1 MEHKV
6 KIVCT
11 LGPAS
16 LNRETLGGIVDAGMN
31 VARLN
36 FSHGTHESH
45 LEALHLVRNVAAEKK
60 TSVAVMLDTKGPEIR
75 TTLLENDQP
84 VALQQ
89 GQLFELRPDDGS
101 RGCDKWVCMTHPTL
115 ARECAVGQ
123 DVFIDDGTIH
133 LKIIEIR
140 KDVLVCRVI
149 VGGLLSN
156 RKGINVP
163 AAEISLP
170 TLSDKDREDILWGV
184 ENDVDFIAVSFVRN
198 RDDVLAV
205 RRVVEEA
212 GGDIKLIAKIESRKA
227 VERLDEI
234 ADVVDGMMVA
244 RGDLGVEIPTEDVPL
259 VQKQIIDICRSRGK
273 LTIVATQMLDSM
285 IRNPRPTRA
294 EANDVANAVLDGADA
309 VMLSGE
315 SAAGKYPV
323 RAVETMARIV
333 QRAEEGLIRWQRPC
347 AVPTLEDSVPDGV
360 SMAAVELARKLRA
373 RAIVSLT
380 RSGSTATM
388 VSKYRPECPI
398 LAVTPSE
405 KSCRE
410 MCLYWGVFPVMC
422 PEGGTEEQTIKDA
435 VQTVMQRGYAEEG
448 DMLVITA
455 GMPLGVSGTTNMLR
469 VYTIGQI
476 VARGLPV
483 LPGVVTGRVLVVKR
497 AEDLVGIQNG
507 DILVTGSTTKDY
519 VKYLD
524 KVSAVVTEEGGLTS
538 HAAIVS
544 LELGLPCI
552 VGARGAVESLRT
564 GMVVTVDTKAG
575 LVYKGVVNTG
585 ARTGA

>member
-1 MEHKV
+1 M
-6 KIVCT
+6 
-11 LGPAS
+11 
-16 LNRETLGGIVDAGMN
+16 
-31 VARLN
+31 
-36 FSHGTHESH
+36 
-45 LEALHLVRNVAAEKK
+45 
-60 TSVAVMLDTKGPEIR
+60 
-75 TTLLENDQP
+75 
-84 VALQQ
+84 
-89 GQLFELRPDDGS
+89 
-101 RGCDKWVCMTHPTL
+101 
-115 ARECAVGQ
+115 
-123 DVFIDDGTIH
+123 
-133 LKIIEIR
+133 
-140 KDVLVCRVI
+140 
-149 VGGLLSN
+149 
-156 RKGINVP
+156 
-163 AAEISLP
+163 
-170 TLSDKDREDILWGV
+170 
-184 ENDVDFIAVSFVRN
+184 
-198 RDDVLAV
+198 
-205 RRVVEEA
+205 
-212 GGDIKLIAKIESRKA
+212 
-227 VERLDEI
+227 
-234 ADVVDGMMVA
+234 
-244 RGDLGVEIPTEDVPL
+244 
-259 VQKQIIDICRSRGK
+259 
-273 LTIVATQMLDSM
+273 
-285 IRNPRPTRA
+285 
-294 EANDVANAVLDGADA
+294 
-309 VMLSGE
+309 
-315 SAAGKYPV
+315 
-323 RAVETMARIV
+323 
-333 QRAEEGLIRWQRPC
+333 
-347 AVPTLEDSVPDGV
+347 PDGV

-435 VQTVMQRGYAEEG
+435 VRTVMQRGYAEEG

-483 LPGVVTGRVLVVKR
+483 LPGVVTGRVLVVKKV
-497 AEDLVGIQNG
+497 EDLVGIQNG
-507 DILVTGSTTKDY
+507 DVLVTGSTTKDY

-552 VGARGAVESLRT
+552 VGAKGAVASLRT

>member
-1 MEHKV
+1 MDHKV

-16 LNRETLGGIVDAGMN
+16 LKREVLSGIVNAGMN

-45 LEALHLVRNVAAEKK
+45 LEALHLVRDVAAEKK
-60 TSVAVMLDTKGPEIR
+60 MSVAIMLDTKGPEIR

-84 VALQQ
+84 VTLQQ

-101 RGCDKWVCMTHPTL
+101 RGCDKWVCVTHSIL

-133 LKIIEIR
+133 LKIVEICGG
-140 KDVLVCRVI
+140 VLICKVI
-149 VGGLLSN
+149 IGGILSN
-156 RKGINVP
+156 RKGINIP
-163 AAEISLP
+163 DAEISLP
-170 TLSDKDREDILWGV
+170 TLSNKDKADILWGV
-184 ENDVDFIAVSFVRN
+184 ENDIDFIAISFVRN

-234 ADVVDGMMVA
+234 VDVVDGMMVA
-244 RGDLGVEIPTEDVPL
+244 RGDLGVEIPAEDVPL

-285 IRNPRPTRA
+285 IRNQCPTRA

-323 RAVETMARIV
+323 LAVETMKRIV
-333 QRAEEGLIRWQRPC
+333 HRAEEGLTRWQRPF
-347 AVPTLEDSVPDGV
+347 AVSTLENSVPDGV

-373 RAIVSLT
+373 HAIVSLT

-410 MCLYWGVFPVMC
+410 MCLYWGVYPVMC
-422 PEGGTEEQTIKDA
+422 PEGNTEEQTIRDA
-435 VQTVMQRGYAEEG
+435 VQTVIQRGYAKEG

-469 VYTIGQI
+469 VYTIGQV

-483 LPGVVTGRVLVVKR
+483 LAGVVTGRVLVVKKT
-497 AEDLVGIQNG
+497 EDLIGIQNG
-507 DILVTGSTTKDY
+507 DVLVTGSITKDY
-519 VKYLD
+519 INYLN
-524 KVSAVVTEEGGLTS
+524 KFSAIVTEEKGLTS
-538 HAAIVS
+538 HAAIIS

-552 VGARGAVESLRT
+552 VGARGAVKSLRT
-564 GMVVTVDTKAG
+564 GMLVTVDTKAG
-575 LVYKGVVNTG
+575 LVYKGAVNTG
-585 ARTGA
+585 TRINA

>member
-16 LNRETLGGIVDAGMN
+16 LNREILGGIVDAGMN

-60 TSVAVMLDTKGPEIR
+60 TPIAVMLDTKGPEIR

-101 RGCDKWVCMTHPTL
+101 RGCDKWVCVTHPTL

-133 LKIIEIR
+133 LKIVEIR
-140 KDVLVCRVI
+140 GDALVCRVI

-163 AAEISLP
+163 DAEISLP
-170 TLSDKDREDILWGV
+170 TLSDKDKADILWGV

-212 GGDIKLIAKIESRKA
+212 GGSIKLVAKIESRKA

-333 QRAEEGLIRWQRPC
+333 RRAEEGLARWQRPF
-347 AVPTLEDSVPDGV
+347 AVPTLENSVPDGV

-373 RAIVSLT
+373 RAVVSLT
-380 RSGSTATM
+380 RSGSTAAM
-388 VSKYRPECPI
+388 VSKYRPDCPI

-422 PEGGTEEQTIKDA
+422 PEGDTEEQTIENA
-435 VQTVMQRGYAEEG
+435 VQAVMQHGYAKEG

-469 VYTIGQI
+469 AYTIGQI

-483 LPGVVTGRVLVVKR
+483 LPGVVTGRVLVVKNV
-497 AEDLVGIQNG
+497 EDLVGVQNG
-507 DILVTGSTTKDY
+507 DILVTGSMAKDY
-519 VKYLD
+519 VKSLD

-552 VGARGAVESLRT
+552 VGARGAVGALRT
-564 GMVVTVDTKAG
+564 GMVVTVDSKAG

-585 ARTGA
+585 A